1 MPSQFFGLS
10 IASSGIRAAN
20 AALNTTANNIA
31 NTHTDGYSR
40 QQVAQEAADALR
52 LFTTYGCAGA
62 GVDTVAIERV
72 RDEFYDLRFRNN
84 NSTLGEYDIKKYY
97 TQSIEDYLDDDG
109 DTGFEAIF
117 DEFMNA
123 LQDVKNNP
131 SLRDY
136 KAAFIA
142 STQKLAEYFNTT
154 AGNLQALQ
162 KDVNEEIKL
171 RVERINS
178 ITSEIATLNK
188 QINVVEMTGTR
199 ANQLR
204 DKRDLLLDELSEI
217 VDIKTEEYPITDP
230 YDPERETGGTRFIV
244 SIAGNQPI
252 VDGGDYHKLE
262 CRSRADNEKV
272 NQSDADGLYDI
283 YWDNGNDFNLNNAS
297 MGGSLK
303 GLVAMRDGNNNK
315 AFQGIVQAVKKGQ
328 FGTEVTVKASRDFLS
343 DMNKCNLSDTGGSVV
358 IGNTLYYY
366 QSWEYNENDGTFK
379 FIMDDAKCDS
389 MVTADKIGREVEIGV
404 DINYQGIP
412 YYLSQMNE
420 FVRSFAAKV
429 NEIFTSGYDKND
441 NLGAMFFT
449 ARKPVAGNSILDS
462 QYEMGDFQDA
472 DGYYEMTA
480 FNIEINDKLVA
491 DPDLLGTKII
501 SNNGVEENGKLE
513 ELVETLNDKT
523 KFSFRNATVKE
534 FLQTIL
540 SDVALNSKSARDFY
554 DTYYGIAV
562 TIENQRMSI
571 SSVDEDEE
579 AVNMVKFQNS
589 FTLSSKMIQTL
600 TEIYDRLILE
610 TGV

>member
-491 DPDLLGTKII
+491 DPDLLGTKSV

-540 SDVALNSKSARDFY
+540 SDVALNSKNARDFY

>member
-40 QQVAQEAADALR
+40 QQVTQEAADALR

-117 DEFMNA
+117 DEFMRA

-178 ITSEIATLNK
+178 ITSEIATMNK

-379 FIMDDAKCDS
+379 FIMDDANS
-389 MVTADKIGREVEIGV
+389 MVTAGKIGREVEIGV

-491 DPDLLGTKII
+491 DPDLLGTKSV

-513 ELVETLNDKT
+513 ELVETLRDKT
-523 KFSFRNATVKE
+523 KFSFRNATVEE

-540 SDVALNSKSARDFY
+540 SDVALNSRNAKDFY

-589 FTLSSKMIQTL
+589 FTLSSKMVQTL